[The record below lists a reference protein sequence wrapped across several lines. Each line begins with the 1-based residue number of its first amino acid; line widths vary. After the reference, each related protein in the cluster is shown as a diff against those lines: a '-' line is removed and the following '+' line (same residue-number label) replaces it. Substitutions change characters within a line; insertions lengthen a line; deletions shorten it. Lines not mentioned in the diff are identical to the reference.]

1 MAEQKPQ
8 DTGINWAVVLF
19 GVILLAL
26 AVAVIGDDKIFLR
39 VFAAVAILAVVFYWS
54 RPRQETVLENPLF
67 EQLHSQQHG
76 LDRRK
81 YGRLRSS
88 TDDLLDFIREMNRIA
103 VEGREGKL
111 SPRHA
116 QAEIDRLAAKLR
128 DSVDEIRKAAGVPT
142 PLDEGTGKARPA
154 QPQVVLPK
162 ARPHADTG
170 SPSPDSP
177 GAAQA
182 EPPREFYEEAKRA
195 PADPA
200 ATNEADS
207 RDTRAKDQPRPP
219 TPPGREGEDPGKQ
232 QL

>member
-8 DTGINWAVVLF
+8 DAGTNWAVVIF
-19 GVILLAL
+19 GTILLAL
-26 AVAVIGDDKIFLR
+26 AVVAIGDDKIFLR
-39 VFAAVAILAVVFYWS
+39 VFAAAAIMLVTFYWS
-54 RPRQETVLENPLF
+54 RSRQEPTLENPLF
-67 EQLHSQQHG
+67 DQLHSQQHG

-142 PLDEGTGKARPA
+142 PLDEGTDRKARPA
-154 QPQVVLPK
+154 HPQVVLPK
-162 ARPHADTG
+162 ARPDADPG
-170 SPSPDSP
+170 SPSPDN
-177 GAAQA
+177 
-182 EPPREFYEEAKRA
+182 EPPREFYEEAKRT
-195 PADPA
+195 PDDMA
-200 ATNEADS
+200 AKKEAES
-207 RDTRAKDQPRPP
+207 QSARPKGEPKPP
-219 TPPGREGEDPGKQ
+219 TPPERKEGDPGNRQ
-232 QL
+232 P

>member
-8 DTGINWAVVLF
+8 ETGINWAVVLF
-19 GVILLAL
+19 GIILLAMS
-26 AVAVIGDDKIFLR
+26 VAVIGDDKIFLR
-39 VFAAVAILAVVFYWS
+39 VFAAVAIIVVTFYWS

-154 QPQVVLPK
+154 HPQVVLPK
-162 ARPHADTG
+162 ARPHVDTG
-170 SPSPDSP
+170 SPSAAP
-177 GAAQA
+177 G
-182 EPPREFYEEAKRA
+182 ESGEGLPPREFYEEAKRA
-195 PADPA
+195 PDDPA
-200 ATNEADS
+200 AKKEADS
-207 RDTRAKDQPRPP
+207 QGARAKGQPQPP
-219 TPPGREGEDPGKQ
+219 TPPGREGGDPGKQ
-232 QL
+232 QP